1 MNKQE
6 ERNLS
11 QVNIDK
17 AEFSPR
23 YENWFEATLEDP
35 TMEMRLRTLKDE
47 IFDNKITSTGRKF
60 SDILL
65 TTEELAEQGRYVFGQ
80 EEVTEYESKESQK
93 KRARTLDKGDLF
105 EPKVVLKTIVS
116 SSQRENREEGLN
128 RPGYR
133 KAIQQE
139 VVKYLVTSGCSIIEA
154 LSLLAKGTQLATN
167 EEWITEEE
175 WVGEGKL
182 DSEEIDV
189 KLARKYADIL
199 EIDLDDLILHHQ
211 RVEKINSS
219 GPTYINKHDQH
230 IVPSSQGGLSQRPVA
245 ISSHWF
251 EHSLVA
257 NDSAEALSI
266 LLAEKELGATEDEEA
281 LDKMIELTF
290 FAYQIN
296 SQAAELLRGS
306 IPLSPSLST
315 KYILEKR
322 KEICIDARAI
332 INKTILLD
340 QNNHL
345 DILSEED
352 IESLVS
358 LAERMSKT
366 RGTLERAE
374 KDEEDTEAKEV
385 LTFDESIAIE
395 KLELVVELLDRDSA
409 VNRLKTSLDSLRRI
423 GKTPRSGLEHIS
435 KEEFQTIL
443 MLIKRLESGHKAL
456 YLHDM
461 NEEEYKAILS
471 LQDALDDEIL
481 IDIAVPTKIRNVRP
495 AWRYRLDLELISDVL
510 VNPYDDKGLEIRML
524 LDVLQEP
531 VFERIFPTGSPPR
544 RSDFTEE
551 QLEQDKY
558 LSDRVYGDLRYVE
571 VLEGLIANNMLNE
584 YYKSLG
590 VENKKEML
598 EAMFPNENAEEPPS
612 ALQNVDKAAKI
623 VYRTVVSNNKIAT
636 IGDCDQ
642 DGFFASINWRWI
654 LEHVG
659 VDDVEQKFNTRLE
672 GHAVQP
678 RDLLNLALKG
688 SDLIIINDTGSSE
701 QDTKTFSLIKNGV
714 QSIEDLLFFR
724 ENIEGIQG
732 FSSLTKHVQ
741 RQIKTKLT
749 RFINE
754 HKDDKDLDL
763 TELLETRFTTGK
775 TYIDDSNNKKPEYK
789 SLSDYAP
796 LVYFLEGFPDL
807 KIIVCDHHTPSIEA
821 IEYFRDNEDVIMVN
835 PEWVR
840 NGYEEKFIEEMK
852 LALKPNDKGEVNIE
866 EINKVQRKYTCYPES
881 DIVGTVTTG
890 KVIKR
895 FLQLLTDEEIV
906 REEATEIY
914 SLDAEARK
922 NKYRE
927 LAQIVSKGS
936 KESTEDL
943 PLPTEIH
950 IMLDEDT
957 DIELSLEGLWM
968 EKAPMDKITS
978 RINQSVSSLGHY
990 VTRIKQNGLSQEES
1004 ITLLKELE
1012 AKWGLVINNKEDFL
1026 SYIKEESFSL
1036 DKDSVSNRTID
1047 KIDTLYKR
1055 RIEEVT
1061 ESDIL
1066 SKGELRFYLDYAK
1079 RLPKSFFLLP
1089 KDEKEEYILPTLFK
1103 LSTEIDRTAEI
1114 EAIDGSFSINLTDI
1128 VQRALLPDDNPDKI
1142 LNLRDLK
1149 IHLFDLIEQGY
1160 DENGGIPE
1168 NPRTGEVPDKRTK
1181 VRYEGN
1187 KIWNEVIERLQKRK
1201 RLTPME
1207 MRAVDSFFKYGP
1219 YGFEFIN
1226 LTEATATLG
1235 DGGSVDL
1242 GKGRENRAIVRN
1254 GMNAIEKFTDDYWE
1268 ATGQEKSELKR
1279 IQPEI
1284 LRLIRTSLRG
1294 THIKS
1299 VNWHLSRLLTHGV
1312 SAFVNAMYRRGK
1324 EERSERAKEFWTEAA
1339 DFCIRR
1345 SDNETTRRHR
1355 HTLVYAQE
1363 VSIERREELFEQI
1376 AKDLDNNHGELE
1388 KPIIITKLE
1397 GRKYVDPTK
1406 GLRGLIAGQL
1416 AGRYEKPTMVIVEEK
1431 AETNGTA
1438 GRYSVSFRLPAKGNV
1453 AADMV
1458 QLGLAINE
1466 IPGIKIL
1473 AHGGHPEAA
1482 GGTWEV
1488 KGGKEKLHEVLD
1500 PIFLKYEIENP
1511 DAGIVKVEEVIERT
1525 AQSLEEE
1532 GWGYLGDYREY
1543 VNTFDVADTIAAS
1556 MYKQTNPYGV
1566 NMPGLMIEFEDLTVV
1581 SRSNGVKNDGDEY
1594 CNLMV
1599 RDKRGN
1605 VKTMRLFK
1613 NLADLNQIHKGDT
1626 VTLRAQPIMRLR
1638 ALGEGNLE
1646 YNWPI
1651 PGDTEQRI
1659 SASTVVG
1666 EKAKPHL
1673 DIDKIMSIRRGN

>member
-35 TMEMRLRTLKDE
+35 TMEMRLRSLKEE
-47 IFDNKITSTGRKF
+47 IFDDKITSTGRKF
-60 SDILL
+60 SEILV

-105 EPKVVLKTIVS
+105 EPKIVLKNIVS

-154 LSLLAKGTQLATN
+154 LSLLSKATQLAVD
-167 EEWITEEE
+167 EEWITEDE
-175 WVGEGKL
+175 WFGKDKL

-230 IVPSSQGGLSQRPVA
+230 IVPSSQGGLAQRPVA

-251 EHSLVA
+251 EHSLLA

-266 LLAEKELGATEDEEA
+266 LLAEKELGATEDQEA

-315 KYILEKR
+315 KYILERR
-322 KEICIDARAI
+322 KEICVDARAI

-345 DILSEED
+345 DILSEDDVET
-352 IESLVS
+352 LVS

-366 RGTLERAE
+366 RGTLEKPVKE
-374 KDEEDTEAKEV
+374 NEDSEEKEV
-385 LTFDESIAIE
+385 LTFEEAIALE

-409 VNRLKTSLDSLRRI
+409 VNKLKTSLDSLRRI

-461 NEEEYKAILS
+461 SDQEYKAILS
-471 LQDALDDEIL
+471 LQDALDQDIL
-481 IDIAVPTKIRNVRP
+481 IDITVPTKMRNVRP

-510 VNPYDDKGLEIRML
+510 INPYDDKGLEIRML

-531 VFERIFPTGSPPR
+531 SFKRIFPTGSPPR
-544 RSDFTEE
+544 RGDFTEE

-558 LSDRVYGDLRYVE
+558 LSDKVYGDLRCVK
-571 VLEGLIANNMLNE
+571 VLEGLVANNMLHE

-598 EAMFPNENAEEPPS
+598 EAMFPRENAEEPPS
-612 ALQNVDKAAKI
+612 ALQNVDKAAEL
-623 VYRTVVSNNKIAT
+623 VYKAVVSNKKIAT

-688 SDLIIINDTGSSE
+688 NDLIIINDTGSSE
-701 QDTKTFSLIKNGV
+701 QDTRTFSLIKNGA
-714 QSIEDLLFFR
+714 QSIEDLMFFR

-732 FSSLTKHVQ
+732 FSDLTEHAQ

-754 HKDDKDLDL
+754 HIDDEDLDIM
-763 TELLETRFTTGK
+763 ELLETSFTTGE
-775 TYIDDSNNKKPEYK
+775 TYIDDFNNEHPKYK

-796 LVYFLEGFPDL
+796 IVHFLEGFPNL
-807 KIIVCDHHTPSIEA
+807 NIIVCDHHTPSIEA
-821 IEYFRDNEDVIMVN
+821 IEYFRENKDVIMVN

-840 NGYEEKFIEEMK
+840 TGYEERFIEEMK
-852 LALKPNDKGEVNIE
+852 LALKPNEKGEVDVE
-866 EINKVQRKYTCYPES
+866 QINKVQRKYTCYSES
-881 DIVGTVTTG
+881 DIVGTVTAG

-906 REEATEIY
+906 REEATQVY
-914 SLDAEARK
+914 SLDAQGRN
-922 NKYRE
+922 NKYKE
-927 LAQIVSKGS
+927 LAEIISNGS
-936 KESTEDL
+936 PENLNDSF
-943 PLPTEIH
+943 LPTEIY
-950 IMLDEDT
+950 IGIDEDT
-957 DIELSLEGLWM
+957 QIGLSIEGLWL
-968 EKAPMDKITS
+968 EKAPMEKITP
-978 RINQSVSSLGHY
+978 RVKQSVNSLGRY

-1004 ITLLKELE
+1004 VELLKELE
-1012 AKWGLVINNKEDFL
+1012 AKWGLVINNKEGFL
-1026 SYIKEESFSL
+1026 DYIKEESFSF
-1036 DKDSVSNRTID
+1036 DKDSVIDRTME
-1047 KIDTLYKR
+1047 KIDRAYGE
-1055 RIEEVT
+1055 RIKQVEKT
-1061 ESDIL
+1061 GL
-1066 SKGELRFYLDYAK
+1066 LNKGELRFYLDYAK
-1079 RLPKSFFLLP
+1079 RLPQSFFLLP
-1089 KDEKEEYILPTLFK
+1089 REEKKDYILPTLFK
-1103 LSTEIDRTAEI
+1103 LSTEIDSSAEI
-1114 EAIDGSFSINLTDI
+1114 EAVDGSFSVDLTDI
-1128 VQRALLPDDNPDKI
+1128 VQRAMLPDDDPDKI

-1149 IHLFDLIEQGY
+1149 IHLFDLIEKGY
-1160 DENGGIPE
+1160 EQNGGIPE

-1187 KIWNEVIERLQKRK
+1187 KIWDEVIERLQERK
-1201 RLTPME
+1201 RLSPMQ

-1219 YGFEFIN
+1219 YGLEFIN

-1254 GMNAIEKFTDDYWE
+1254 GMNAIEKFTDDYWGTSGE
-1268 ATGQEKSELKR
+1268 EKSELKR

-1294 THIKS
+1294 THIRS

-1376 AKDLDNNHGELE
+1376 AKDLDNDHGELE
-1388 KPIIITKLE
+1388 KPIIITRLE

-1431 AETNGTA
+1431 AETNGTP

-1466 IPGIKIL
+1466 VPGIKIL

-1488 KGGKEKLHEVLD
+1488 KGGIEKLHEVLD
-1500 PIFLKYEIENP
+1500 PIFSKYSIENP
-1511 DAGIVKVEEVIERT
+1511 DAGIVKIEEVIEKT

-1532 GWGYLGDYREY
+1532 GWGYLGEYREY
-1543 VNTFDVADTIAAS
+1543 VNTFDVADTIAAN

-1581 SRSNGVKNDGDEY
+1581 SRSNGVKNDGNEY
-1594 CNLMV
+1594 CNLIV

-1613 NLADLNQIHKGDT
+1613 NLEDFNQIHKGDT

-1638 ALGEGNLE
+1638 ALEEGNLE

-1651 PGDTEQRI
+1651 PWDTEERI
-1659 SASTVVG
+1659 SASAVVG

-1673 DIDKIMSIRRGN
+1673 DIDKIVSIKR

>member
-6 ERNLS
+6 DRNLS

-23 YENWFEATLEDP
+23 YENWFEASLEDP
-35 TMEMRLRTLKDE
+35 TMEIRLRSLKQE
-47 IFDNKITSTGRKF
+47 IFDDKITSTGRKF
-60 SDILL
+60 SDILV
-65 TTEELAEQGRYVFGQ
+65 TTEELAEQGRYVFKQ
-80 EEVTEYESKESQK
+80 EDVTEYESKESQK
-93 KRARTLDKGDLF
+93 KRERTLYKGDLF
-105 EPKVVLKTIVS
+105 EPKIVLKNIVS

-128 RPGYR
+128 RSGYR

-154 LSLLAKGTQLATN
+154 LSLLAKGTQLAVN
-167 EEWITEEE
+167 EEWISEEE
-175 WVGEGKL
+175 WVGENKL
-182 DSEEIDV
+182 NSEEIDV
-189 KLARKYADIL
+189 KLAKKYADIL

-211 RVEKINSS
+211 RVEKVNSS

-266 LLAEKELGATEDEEA
+266 LLAEKELGETEDKEA

-322 KEICIDARAI
+322 KEICTDARAI

-345 DILSEED
+345 DILSEDD
-352 IESLVS
+352 IETLVS
-358 LAERMSKT
+358 LAEKMSKT
-366 RGTLERAE
+366 RGTLEKAE
-374 KDEEDTEAKEV
+374 KVEEQDEEKEV
-385 LTFDESIAIE
+385 LTFDEAIAIE
-395 KLELVVELLDRDSA
+395 KLEMVVELLDRDSA
-409 VNRLKTSLDSLRRI
+409 INRLKTSLDSLRRI
-423 GKTPRSGLEHIS
+423 GKTPRSNLENIS
-435 KEEFQTIL
+435 KDEFQTIL
-443 MLIKRLESGHKAL
+443 ILIKRLESGHKAL

-461 NEEEYKAILS
+461 SEDEYKAILS

-510 VNPYDDKGLEIRML
+510 VNPYDDKGLEIRVL

-544 RSDFTEE
+544 RGDFTEE

-558 LSDRVYGDLRYVE
+558 LSDKVYGDLRCVK
-571 VLEGLIANNMLNE
+571 VLEGLVANNMLDE

-598 EAMFPNENAEEPPS
+598 EAMFPSENAEEPPS
-612 ALQNVDKAAKI
+612 ALQNVDKAAEL
-623 VYRTVVSNNKIAT
+623 VYKAVVSNNKIAT

-659 VDDVEQKFNTRLE
+659 VNDVEQKFNTRLE

-678 RDLLNLALKG
+678 MDLLNLALKG
-688 SDLIIINDTGSSE
+688 NELIIINDTGSSE
-701 QDTKTFSLIKNGV
+701 QDTRTFSLIKNGA

-732 FSSLTKHVQ
+732 FSDLTEHTQ

-754 HKDDKDLDL
+754 HKNEQDLDI
-763 TELLETRFTTGK
+763 TELIGTKFTTGE
-775 TYIDDSNNKKPEYK
+775 TYIDDFNNEQHKYR
-789 SLSDYAP
+789 SLSGYAP
-796 LVYFLEGFPDL
+796 LIHFLEGFPNL
-807 KIIVCDHHTPSIEA
+807 NIIVCDHHTPSIEA
-821 IEYFRDNEDVIMVN
+821 IEYFRDNNDVIMVN

-840 NGYEEKFIEEMK
+840 TGYEEKFIEEMK
-852 LALKPNDKGEVNIE
+852 IALKPNTNGEVNIE

-895 FLQLLTDEEIV
+895 FLQLLTDDEIV
-906 REEATEIY
+906 REKEAQIY
-914 SLDAEARK
+914 SLDAQGRK
-922 NKYRE
+922 NKYKE
-927 LAQIVSKGS
+927 FAEIISKGS
-936 KESTEDL
+936 SESLKDSS
-943 PLPTEIH
+943 LPTEIH
-950 IMLDEDT
+950 IKIDEDT
-957 DIELSLEGLWM
+957 DIELALEGLWL
-968 EKAPMDKITS
+968 EKAPMEKITS
-978 RINQSVSSLGHY
+978 RVKHSVSSLEHY
-990 VTRIKQNGLSQEES
+990 VTIIQQNGLSQEES
-1004 ITLLKELE
+1004 IELLKELE
-1012 AKWGLVINNKEDFL
+1012 AKWGLAIKNKDSFL
-1026 SYIKEESFSL
+1026 EYIKEERFSL
-1036 DKDSVSNRTID
+1036 DKDSVIDRTID
-1047 KIDTLYKR
+1047 KIDNLYKE
-1055 RIEEVT
+1055 RIAEVT
-1061 ESDIL
+1061 KSGIL
-1066 SKGELRFYLDYAK
+1066 SKGELRFYLDYAN
-1079 RLPKSFFLLP
+1079 RLPKSFYLLSRE
-1089 KDEKEEYILPTLFK
+1089 EKKNYIFPTLFK
-1103 LSTEIDRTAEI
+1103 LSAEIDKTAQI
-1114 EAIDGSFSINLTDI
+1114 EAVDGSFSIDLTDI
-1128 VQRALLPDDNPDKI
+1128 VKRALLPDDDPNKI
-1142 LNLRDLK
+1142 LNIRDLK
-1149 IHLFDLIEQGY
+1149 IHLFDLIEKGY

-1168 NPRTGEVPDKRTK
+1168 NPSTGEVPDKRTK

-1187 KIWNEVIERLQKRK
+1187 KLWNEVIERLQKRES
-1201 RLTPME
+1201 LTPME
-1207 MRAVDSFFKYGP
+1207 MRAVDSFFKFGP
-1219 YGFEFIN
+1219 YALEFIN

-1242 GKGRENRAIVRN
+1242 EQGRENRAIVRK
-1254 GMNAIEKFTDDYWE
+1254 GMDAIENFADDYWE
-1268 ATGQEKSELKR
+1268 ASGQAKSELKR

-1299 VNWHLSRLLTHGV
+1299 INWHLSRLLTHGV

-1376 AKDLDNNHGELE
+1376 AKDLDNDHGEIE

-1416 AGRYEKPTMVIVEEK
+1416 ADRYEKPTMVIVEEK
-1431 AETNGTA
+1431 AEINGTP

-1466 IPGIKIL
+1466 VPGIKIL

-1488 KGGKEKLHEVLD
+1488 KGGLEKLHEVLD
-1500 PIFLKYEIENP
+1500 PIFSKYEIENP
-1511 DAGIVKVEEVIERT
+1511 DAGIVKVEEVIEKT

-1532 GWGYLGDYREY
+1532 GWGYLGDYKEY
-1543 VNTFDVADTIAAS
+1543 VNTFDVADTIAAN

-1581 SRSNGVKNDGDEY
+1581 SRSNGVKNDGEEY
-1594 CNLMV
+1594 CNLIV

-1613 NLADLNQIHKGDT
+1613 NLEDLNQIHKGDT

-1638 ALGEGNLE
+1638 ALEEGNLE

-1651 PGDTEQRI
+1651 PGDGEERI
-1659 SASTVVG
+1659 FASAVVG
-1666 EKAKPHL
+1666 QKAKPHL
-1673 DIDKIMSIRRGN
+1673 DIDKIISISRE

>member
-1 MNKQE
+1 MSKQE
-6 ERNLS
+6 GTNLS

-35 TMEMRLRTLKDE
+35 TMEMRLRNLKE
-47 IFDNKITSTGRKF
+47 ELFDDKITSTGRKF
-60 SDILL
+60 SEILV

-80 EEVTEYESKESQK
+80 EQVTEYESKEAQK
-93 KRARTLDKGDLF
+93 KRARTLDKGTLF
-105 EPKVVLKTIVS
+105 EPKVVLKNIIS

-133 KAIQQE
+133 KAIEQE
-139 VVKYLVTSGCSIIEA
+139 VVKSLVTSGCSIIEA
-154 LSLLAKGTQLATN
+154 LSLLAKATQLAVN

-175 WVGEGKL
+175 WVGKNKL

-189 KLARKYADIL
+189 KLAKKYADIL
-199 EIDLDDLILHHQ
+199 GIDLDDLILHHQ

-257 NDSAEALSI
+257 SDSAEALAI
-266 LLAEKELGATEDEEA
+266 LLAERELGSTEDEEA
-281 LDKMIELTF
+281 LDKMIDLVF
-290 FAYQIN
+290 FEYQIN

-322 KEICIDARAI
+322 KEICVDARAI

-345 DILSEED
+345 DILSGED
-352 IESLVS
+352 IETLVTLS
-358 LAERMSKT
+358 ERMSMN
-366 RGTLERAE
+366 RGKLEKQE
-374 KDEEDTEAKEV
+374 KEDGEENEKEV
-385 LTFDESIAIE
+385 LTFDEAIAIE
-395 KLELVVELLDRDSA
+395 KLELVVELLDRDAA
-409 VNRLKTSLDSLRRI
+409 VNRLKTSLDSLRKI
-423 GKTPRSGLEHIS
+423 GKTPRSGIEHIS

-443 MLIKRLESGHKAL
+443 MLIRRLESGHKAL

-461 NEEEYKAILS
+461 NEDEYKAVLA
-471 LQDALDDEIL
+471 LQDALDEEIL
-481 IDIAVPTKIRNVRP
+481 IDIAVPTKISNVRP

-531 VFERIFPTGSPPR
+531 VFERIFATGSPPR
-544 RSDFTEE
+544 RESFTQE
-551 QLEQDKY
+551 QLEEDKY
-558 LSDRVYGDLRYVE
+558 LSDKIYGDLRSVK
-571 VLEGLIANNMLNE
+571 VLEGLVANNVLNE

-590 VENKKEML
+590 VENRKEML
-598 EAMFPNENAEEPPS
+598 EAMFPSEDAEEPPS
-612 ALQNVDKAAKI
+612 ALQNVDRAAEL
-623 VYRTVVSNNKIAT
+623 VYNAVLGNNKIAT

-678 RDLLNLALKG
+678 RDLLNLALRG
-688 SDLIIINDTGSSE
+688 NDLIIINDTGSSE
-701 QDTKTFSLIKNGV
+701 QDTKTFSLIKEGA
-714 QSIEDLLFFR
+714 QTIEDIQFFR

-732 FSSLTKHVQ
+732 FHNLTEHAQ
-741 RQIKTKLT
+741 IQIKAKLT

-754 HKDDKDLDL
+754 HKDDEELDL
-763 TELLETRFTTGK
+763 TELLETSFTTGEV
-775 TYIDDSNNKKPEYK
+775 YIDDFNNEQQVYRTLGDYNPLAHF
-789 SLSDYAP
+789 LS
-796 LVYFLEGFPDL
+796 GFPDL
-807 KIIVCDHHTPSIEA
+807 NIIVCDHHTPSIEA
-821 IEYFRDNEDVIMVN
+821 IKYFRDNNDVIMVN

-840 NGYEEKFIEEMK
+840 AGYEDSFIAEMK
-852 LALKPNDKGEVNIE
+852 EALKPDENGEVSIE
-866 EINKVQRKYTCYPES
+866 EINEVQRKYICYSES
-881 DIVGTVTTG
+881 DIVGTVTAG

-906 REEATEIY
+906 RAEATEIY
-914 SLDAEARK
+914 SLDAQGRKSKYLKLAR
-922 NKYRE
+922 
-927 LAQIVSKGS
+927 IVSEGS
-936 KESTEDL
+936 PEAPESS
-943 PLPTEIH
+943 PLPMEIH
-950 IMLDEDT
+950 ISLDEDT
-957 DIELSLEGLWM
+957 HVDLYIEDLWT
-968 EKAPMDKITS
+968 ERAPVEKITS
-978 RINQSVSSLGHY
+978 RVKQSVSSLGHY
-990 VTRIKQNGLSQEES
+990 IKRIRENGLTQEEK
-1004 ITLLKELE
+1004 LGCLRELE
-1012 AKWGLVINNKEDFL
+1012 AKWGLVIRNKESFIE
-1026 SYIKEESFSL
+1026 YIKDKNFSFHQDL
-1036 DKDSVSNRTID
+1036 VVDRTLETINR
-1047 KIDTLYKR
+1047 KYER
-1055 RIEEVT
+1055 RIE
-1061 ESDIL
+1061 DISITGEL
-1066 SKGELRFYLDYAK
+1066 TKGELRFYLDYAK
-1079 RLPKSFFLLP
+1079 KLPKSFFLLP
-1089 KDEKEEYILPTLFK
+1089 REEKEDYILPTLLK
-1103 LSTEIDRTAEI
+1103 LSTEIDSAVEM
-1114 EAIDGSFSINLTDI
+1114 EAVDGSFTINLTDI
-1128 VQRALLPDDNPDKI
+1128 IERAFLPEDDPDKI
-1142 LNLRDLK
+1142 LDLRDLK
-1149 IHLFDLIEQGY
+1149 IHLFDLIEAGY
-1160 DENGGIPE
+1160 DLHGGIPE
-1168 NPRTGEVPDKRTK
+1168 NPRTGEVPDKRAK

-1187 KIWNEVIERLQKRK
+1187 RIWNKVIDRLQEQGELR
-1201 RLTPME
+1201 PME
-1207 MRAVDSFFKYGP
+1207 MKAADSFFKYGP
-1219 YGFEFIN
+1219 YGLEFIN

-1242 GKGRENRAIVRN
+1242 AEGKENRAIVRN
-1254 GMNAIEKFTDDYWE
+1254 GMNAIEKFTDDYWGTSGE
-1268 ATGQEKSELKR
+1268 EKSELKR

-1294 THIKS
+1294 THIRS

-1324 EERSERAKEFWTEAA
+1324 EERSERAKEFWSEAA

-1363 VSIERREELFEQI
+1363 VSIERREELFQQI
-1376 AKDLDNNHGELE
+1376 AKDLDNDHGELE

-1431 AETNGTA
+1431 AETNGSP
-1438 GRYSVSFRLPAKGNV
+1438 GRYSVSFRLPGKGNV

-1466 IPGIKIL
+1466 VPDIKIL

-1488 KGGKEKLHEVLD
+1488 KGGIERLHEVLD
-1500 PIFLKYEIENP
+1500 PIFSKYQVENP
-1511 DAGIVKVEEVIERT
+1511 DAGIVKIEEVIERT

-1532 GWGYLGDYREY
+1532 GWDYLGDYREY
-1543 VNTFDVADTIAAS
+1543 VNTFDVADTIAS
-1556 MYKQTNPYGV
+1556 NMYKQTNPYGV
-1566 NMPGLMIEFEDLTVV
+1566 NMPALVIEFEDLTVV
-1581 SRSNGVKNDGDEY
+1581 SRSNGVKNDGNEY
-1594 CNLMV
+1594 CNLIV

-1613 NLADLNQIHKGDT
+1613 NLEDFNQIHKGDT

-1638 ALGEGNLE
+1638 ALEEGNLE

-1651 PGDTEQRI
+1651 PWDTEQRI
-1659 SASTVVG
+1659 SARAVVG
-1666 EKAKPHL
+1666 QKAKPHL
-1673 DIDKIMSIRRGN
+1673 DIEKIVSISR

>member
-23 YENWFEATLEDP
+23 YENWFEATFEDP
-35 TMEMRLRTLKDE
+35 SMEMRLRDLKEE
-47 IFDNKITSTGRKF
+47 IFNDKITATGRKF
-60 SDILL
+60 SDILV
-65 TTEELAEQGRYVFGQ
+65 TTEELAEQRRYVFGQ
-80 EEVTEYESKESQK
+80 EEVTEYESKEAEE
-93 KRARTLDKGDLF
+93 KRAKTLDKGDLF
-105 EPKVVLKTIVS
+105 EPKVVLKNIVS

-128 RPGYR
+128 RAGYR
-133 KAIQQE
+133 KSIQQE

-175 WVGEGKL
+175 WVGKNKL
-182 DSEEIDV
+182 DTEEIDV

-199 EIDLDDLILHHQ
+199 GIDLDDLILHHQ

-257 NDSAEALSI
+257 SDAADALQL
-266 LLAEKELGATEDEEA
+266 LLAEKELGSVEDEKA

-345 DILSEED
+345 DILAEKD

-366 RGTLERAE
+366 RGTLERAHKE
-374 KDEEDTEAKEV
+374 EDEDTEEKEV
-385 LTFDESIAIE
+385 LTFEEAIALE

-456 YLHDM
+456 YLHDLS
-461 NEEEYKAILS
+461 EQEYKAILS

-481 IDIAVPTKIRNVRP
+481 IEIAVPTKIRNVRP

-531 VFERIFPTGSPPR
+531 VFERVFPTGSPPR
-544 RSDFTEE
+544 RGDFTEE
-551 QLEQDKY
+551 QLQEDKHI
-558 LSDRVYGDLRYVE
+558 SDKVYGDLRSVK
-571 VLEGLIANNMLNE
+571 VLEGLVANNMLNE

-612 ALQNVDKAAKI
+612 ALQNVDKAAEF
-623 VYRTVVSNNKIAT
+623 VYRAVVSNNKIAT

-659 VDDVEQKFNTRLE
+659 VDNVEQKFNTRLE

-701 QDTKTFSLIKNGV
+701 QDTRTFSLIKNGV
-714 QSIEDLLFFR
+714 QSIEDILFFR

-732 FSSLTKHVQ
+732 FSNLTEHAQ

-754 HKDDKDLDL
+754 HRDDTELDIN
-763 TELLETRFTTGK
+763 ELLETRFTTGE
-775 TYIDDSNNKKPEYK
+775 TYIDDFNNEQPIYRA
-789 SLSDYAP
+789 LSDYSP
-796 LVYFLEGFPDL
+796 LVHFIGGFPNL
-807 KIIVCDHHTPSIEA
+807 NIIVCDHHTPSIEA
-821 IEYFRDNEDVIMVN
+821 IEYFRDNKDVIMVN

-840 NGYEEKFIEEMK
+840 TGYEDTFIEEMK
-852 LALKPNDKGEVNIE
+852 RALTPNEQGDVNIE
-866 EINKVQRKYTCYPES
+866 EINKVQRKYTCYSES
-881 DIVGTVTTG
+881 DIVGTVTAG

-914 SLDAEARK
+914 SLDNEGRK

-927 LAQIVSKGS
+927 LAQIVSRGS
-936 KESTEDL
+936 KENPEDL
-943 PLPTEIH
+943 ALPTEIH
-950 IMLDEDT
+950 IRIDEDT
-957 DIELSLEGLWM
+957 DIELSLEGLWL
-968 EKAPMDKITS
+968 EKAPTEKINS
-978 RINQSVSSLGHY
+978 RVRQSVSSLGHY
-990 VTRIKQNGLSQEES
+990 INRIRQNGLTQEKS
-1004 ITLLKELE
+1004 IELLKELE
-1012 AKWGLVINNKEDFL
+1012 ARWGLVIKNKENFL
-1026 SYIKEESFSL
+1026 EYIKEEQFSL
-1036 DKDSVSNRTID
+1036 DKDSVTDRTIE
-1047 KIDTLYKR
+1047 KIDRSYR
-1055 RIEEVT
+1055 QRIEEIK
-1061 ESDIL
+1061 DMGIL

-1079 RLPKSFFLLP
+1079 RLPQSFFLLP
-1089 KDEKEEYILPTLFK
+1089 RDEKENYILPTLFS
-1103 LSTEIDRTAEI
+1103 LSTEIDSTAEI
-1114 EAIDGSFSINLTDI
+1114 EAANGTFSIDLTDI
-1128 VQRALLPDDNPDKI
+1128 VQRALLPEDDPDKI

-1149 IHLFDLIEQGY
+1149 IHLFDLIEEGY
-1160 DENGGIPE
+1160 ELNGGIPE
-1168 NPRTGEVPDKRTK
+1168 NPITGEVPDNRTK

-1187 KIWNEVIERLQKRK
+1187 KIWDEVIERLQERK
-1201 RLTPME
+1201 RLSPMQ

-1219 YGFEFIN
+1219 YGLEFIN

-1242 GKGRENRAIVRN
+1242 GKGKENRAIVRN
-1254 GMNAIEKFTDDYWE
+1254 GMNAIEKFTDDYWG
-1268 ATGQEKSELKR
+1268 TSGREKSELKR

-1294 THIKS
+1294 THIRS

-1312 SAFVNAMYRRGK
+1312 AAFVNAMYRRGK

-1376 AKDLDNNHGELE
+1376 AKDLDNDHGELE

-1431 AETNGTA
+1431 AETNGTP

-1466 IPGIKIL
+1466 VPGIKIL

-1488 KGGKEKLHEVLD
+1488 KGGIEKLHEVLD
-1500 PIFLKYEIENP
+1500 PIFSKYEIENP
-1511 DAGIVKVEEVIERT
+1511 DAGIVKIEEVIEKT

-1543 VNTFDVADTIAAS
+1543 VNTFDVADTIAAN

-1581 SRSNGVKNDGDEY
+1581 SRSNGVKNDGNEY
-1594 CNLMV
+1594 CNLIV

-1613 NLADLNQIHKGDT
+1613 NLEDFNQIHKGDT

-1638 ALGEGNLE
+1638 ALEEGNLE

-1651 PGDTEQRI
+1651 PWNTEERI
-1659 SASTVVG
+1659 SASAVVG

-1673 DIDKIMSIRRGN
+1673 DIDKIVSIKR

>member
-1 MNKQE
+1 
-6 ERNLS
+6 
-11 QVNIDK
+11 
-17 AEFSPR
+17 
-23 YENWFEATLEDP
+23 
-35 TMEMRLRTLKDE
+35 
-47 IFDNKITSTGRKF
+47 
-60 SDILL
+60 
-65 TTEELAEQGRYVFGQ
+65 
-80 EEVTEYESKESQK
+80 
-93 KRARTLDKGDLF
+93 
-105 EPKVVLKTIVS
+105 
-116 SSQRENREEGLN
+116 
-128 RPGYR
+128 
-133 KAIQQE
+133 
-139 VVKYLVTSGCSIIEA
+139 
-154 LSLLAKGTQLATN
+154 
-167 EEWITEEE
+167 
-175 WVGEGKL
+175 
-182 DSEEIDV
+182 
-189 KLARKYADIL
+189 
-199 EIDLDDLILHHQ
+199 
-211 RVEKINSS
+211 
-219 GPTYINKHDQH
+219 
-230 IVPSSQGGLSQRPVA
+230 
-245 ISSHWF
+245 
-251 EHSLVA
+251 
-257 NDSAEALSI
+257 
-266 LLAEKELGATEDEEA
+266 
-281 LDKMIELTF
+281 MIELTF

-315 KYILEKR
+315 KNILEKR
-322 KEICIDARAI
+322 KEICMDARGI

-340 QNNHL
+340 QNNYL
-345 DILSEED
+345 DILSEDDVET
-352 IESLVS
+352 LVTLS
-358 LAERMSKT
+358 ERMSIN
-366 RGTLERAE
+366 RGTLEKPE
-374 KDEEDTEAKEV
+374 KTGEDTEKKEV
-385 LTFDESIAIE
+385 LTFDEAIAIE

-409 VNRLKTSLDSLRRI
+409 VNRLKTSLDNLRRL
-423 GKTPRSGLEHIS
+423 GKTPRSSIEHIS

-461 NEEEYKAILS
+461 SEEEYKAILS
-471 LQDALDDEIL
+471 LQDALDEEIL

-544 RSDFTEE
+544 RVDFTKE

-558 LSDRVYGDLRYVE
+558 ISDKVYGDLRYVE
-571 VLEGLIANNMLNE
+571 VLEGLVANNMLDE

-590 VENKKEML
+590 VENRKEML
-598 EAMFPNENAEEPPS
+598 EAMFPSENAEEPPS
-612 ALQNVDKAAKI
+612 ALQNVDRAAEL
-623 VYRTVVSNNKIAT
+623 VYRAVIGNNKIAT

-659 VDDVEQKFNTRLE
+659 VENVEQKFNTRLE

-678 RDLLNLALKG
+678 KDLLNLALKG
-688 SDLIIINDTGSSE
+688 SNLIIINDTGSSE
-701 QDTKTFSLIKNGV
+701 QDARTFSLIKNGA
-714 QSIEDLLFFR
+714 QSIEDLMFFR

-732 FSSLTKHVQ
+732 FSNLTEHAQ

-754 HKDDKDLDL
+754 HKENADLDL
-763 TELLETRFTTGK
+763 NELLEIKFTTGERYLDEFGNGHPEHK
-775 TYIDDSNNKKPEYK
+775 TLN
-789 SLSDYAP
+789 DYLP
-796 LVYFLEGFPDL
+796 LVQFLNGFPDL
-807 KIIVCDHHTPSIEA
+807 NIIICDHHTPSIEA
-821 IEYFRDNEDVIMVN
+821 IEYFRDSKNVIMVN

-840 NGYEEKFIEEMK
+840 AGYEDTFIEEMK
-852 LALKPNDKGEVNIE
+852 LALKPNEKGEVNIE
-866 EINKVQRKYTCYPES
+866 ELNNIQRKYTCYPES
-881 DIVGTVTTG
+881 DIVGTVTAG

-895 FLQLLTDEEIV
+895 FLQLLIDEDIV
-906 REEATEIY
+906 REEATQIY
-914 SLDAEARK
+914 SLDAQGRK
-922 NKYRE
+922 NKYTE
-927 LAQIVSKGS
+927 LAKIISKGS
-936 KESTEDL
+936 GDRLKDSS
-943 PLPTEIH
+943 LPTEIH
-950 IMLDEDT
+950 IKIDEDT
-957 DIELSLEGLWM
+957 DIELSLEGFWL
-968 EKAPMDKITS
+968 EKAPMEKINS
-978 RINQSVSSLGHY
+978 RVKQSISSLEHY
-990 VTRIKQNGLSQEES
+990 VTRIQQNGLSQEKGIE
-1004 ITLLKELE
+1004 LLKELE
-1012 AKWGLVINNKEDFL
+1012 ARWGLAIRNKETFL
-1026 SYIKEESFSL
+1026 EYIKEESFSL
-1036 DKDSVSNRTID
+1036 DKDSVIDRTIE
-1047 KIDTLYKR
+1047 KIDRAYKE
-1055 RIEEVT
+1055 RIEEVKT
-1061 ESDIL
+1061 DGSL

-1079 RLPKSFFLLP
+1079 RLPQSFFLLSR
-1089 KDEKEEYILPTLFK
+1089 DEKQDYILPTLFR
-1103 LSTEIDRTAEI
+1103 LSAEIDNTAEI
-1114 EAIDGSFSINLTDI
+1114 EAIDGSFSIDLTNI
-1128 VQRALLPDDNPDKI
+1128 VQRATLPNNDPDKI

-1149 IHLFDLIEQGY
+1149 IHLFDLIEEGY
-1160 DENGGIPE
+1160 ELNGGIPE

-1187 KIWNEVIERLQKRK
+1187 KIWNEVMERLRENG
-1201 RLTPME
+1201 RLTPIQ
-1207 MRAVDSFFKYGP
+1207 MRVIDSFFKYGP
-1219 YGFEFIN
+1219 YGLEFIN

-1268 ATGQEKSELKR
+1268 TSGQQKSELKR

-1294 THIKS
+1294 THIRS

-1339 DFCIRR
+1339 DFCVRR

-1376 AKDLDNNHGELE
+1376 AKDLDNDHGELE

-1406 GLRGLIAGQL
+1406 GLRGLIAGEL
-1416 AGRYEKPTMVIVEEK
+1416 AERYEKPTMVIVEEK
-1431 AETNGTA
+1431 AETNGTP
-1438 GRYSVSFRLPAKGNV
+1438 GKYSVSFRLPAKGNV
-1453 AADMV
+1453 AVDMI

-1466 IPGIKIL
+1466 VPGIKIL

-1488 KGGKEKLHEVLD
+1488 KGGVEKLHEVLD
-1500 PIFLKYEIENP
+1500 PIFSKYTIENP
-1511 DAGIVKVEEVIERT
+1511 DAGVVKVEEVIERT

-1532 GWGYLGDYREY
+1532 GWGYLSDYREY
-1543 VNTFDVADTIAAS
+1543 VNTFDVADTIAAN

-1566 NMPGLMIEFEDLTVV
+1566 NMPGLVIEFEDLTVV

-1594 CNLMV
+1594 SNLIF

-1638 ALGEGNLE
+1638 PLKEGNIE
-1646 YNWPI
+1646 YNWPL

-1659 SASTVVG
+1659 SASAVVG
-1666 EKAKPHL
+1666 QKAKPHL
-1673 DIDKIMSIRRGN
+1673 DIDKIISISREN